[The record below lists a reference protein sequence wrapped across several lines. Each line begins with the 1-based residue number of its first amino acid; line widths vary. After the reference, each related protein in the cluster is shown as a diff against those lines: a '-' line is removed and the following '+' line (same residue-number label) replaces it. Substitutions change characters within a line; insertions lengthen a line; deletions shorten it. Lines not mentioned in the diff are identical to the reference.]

1 MSTENDY
8 EGNQISEFDYY
19 FALKYYYEFFLHIL
33 LKADYADLLNK

>member
-19 FALKYYYEFFLHIL
+19 FALKYYSDFFYIYF
-33 LKADYADLLNK
+33 LKPITQIY